1 MRGEFAGH
9 FIMALATAAAATDDG
24 KERAEL
30 RARADYVVRVLGECQ
45 QAIDDGG
52 YLSAFPASFLDRLEA
67 ITPVWAPYYT
77 LHVRL
82 GGSQPQTSR

>member
-52 YLSAFPASFLDRLEA
+52 YLSAFPQREFEQ
-67 ITPVWAPYYT
+67 APEVERT
-77 LHVRL
+77 HFIPL
-82 GGSQPQTSR
+82 GSSVHRSVVDAT